1 VIVIVDPEEED
12 VPRLMPYVPLS
23 LPDHV
28 PEPVIRQV
36 IRPVVD
42 VALREIRLIM
52 MIGDPESGPKGALQL
67 SIARLLLSA
76 IDEASNLLV
85 SGERHNGPRFRR
97 FLREN
102 FAWERI
108 EAEQASVCE
117 FMWESARCAL
127 IHRYGLHTT
136 GDLRKFGRLF
146 SIDDSALTALEEGQ
160 EPSKPFFER
169 DAKRTVVWIEP
180 LYWGLRQAIVKALD
194 TPAKAVAVVAHLKSG
209 QWDPSR
215 DRTLQSS

>member
-1 VIVIVDPEEED
+1 
-12 VPRLMPYVPLS
+12 MPYVPLS

-52 MIGDPESGPKGALQL
+52 MIGDPESGPKGTLQL
-67 SIARLLLSA
+67 SIAKLLLSA
-76 IDEASNLLV
+76 IDGASNLLV

-117 FMWESARCAL
+117 FMWESARPLPHPC
-127 IHRYGLHTT
+127 
-136 GDLRKFGRLF
+136 
-146 SIDDSALTALEEGQ
+146 
-160 EPSKPFFER
+160 PSRPISPAPVPPVR
-169 DAKRTVVWIEP
+169 ASPPPRT
-180 LYWGLRQAIVKALD
+180 LRQIC
-194 TPAKAVAVVAHLKSG
+194 
-209 QWDPSR
+209 R
-215 DRTLQSS
+215 SSQKH